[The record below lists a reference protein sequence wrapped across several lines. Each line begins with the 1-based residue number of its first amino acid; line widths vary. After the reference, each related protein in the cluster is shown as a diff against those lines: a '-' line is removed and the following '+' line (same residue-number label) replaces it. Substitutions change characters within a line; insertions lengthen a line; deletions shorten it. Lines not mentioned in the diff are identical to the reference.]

1 MQTNLWF
8 QIIVLYLCGSI
19 PFGLIASYLFKTAD
33 PRTIGSGNIG
43 ATNMLRTGNK
53 ASAIFTLVGDAL
65 KAWLPL
71 YLLHDALYSDLF
83 YLFPVLGHMFPIWL
97 NFKGGKGVASA
108 LGALMAYDPMVA
120 ILSMVVFI
128 VIAVLSRY
136 ASLASIGASIFAPSF
151 VCYQTNFFH
160 GRWLI
165 LLAILIIIAHRENVT
180 RLIQGTEK
188 RFGQKKE

>member
-19 PFGLIASYLFKTAD
+19 PFGIIASYLFKTAD

-71 YLLHDALYSDLF
+71 YLLHDVLYSDLF
-83 YLFPVLGHMFPIWL
+83 YLVPVLGHMFPVWL

-120 ILSMVVFI
+120 LLSMGVFI